1 MSGKDL
7 SERTCNGTPIIDTE
21 KPCNLEA
28 VPELVKAVVSAADAL
43 NSGTIDARQDLLVK
57 LRTLTS
63 AVETPRET
71 MLKHCWTMVRQ
82 WISFKVCQVVF

>member
-1 MSGKDL
+1 MASKAL
-7 SERTCNGTPIIDTE
+7 CESICNGTPIVDTE
-21 KPCNLEA
+21 MPCKLEA
-28 VPELVKAVVSAADAL
+28 VPELVKSIVSAADAL
-43 NSGTIDARQDLLVK
+43 NAGNIDARQDLLVK

-82 WISFKVCQVVF
+82 